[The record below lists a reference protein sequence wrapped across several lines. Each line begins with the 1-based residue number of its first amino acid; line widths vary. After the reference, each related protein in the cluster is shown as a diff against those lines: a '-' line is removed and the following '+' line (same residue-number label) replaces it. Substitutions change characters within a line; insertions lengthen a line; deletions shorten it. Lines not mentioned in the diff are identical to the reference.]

1 MADALKTVRIEH
13 TAAADTA
20 VLDGAASKTY
30 TILSVSICNTHA
42 TDDEIFSMFCTTAN
56 KGTPIYIYKSQSL
69 PALSTFVH
77 NDKIVL
83 LASEELW
90 VEYASDVDNSDGVHV
105 IVSYL
110 DQDD

>member
-1 MADALKTVRIEH
+1 MADTLKTVRIEH
-13 TAAADTA
+13 TAAAGTA

-42 TDDEIFSMFCTTAN
+42 TVAEIFNMYVTTAN
-56 KGTPIYIYKSQSL
+56 KATPINIYRKQDI
-69 PALSTFVH
+69 PALATFVH

-90 VEYASDVDNSDGVHV
+90 IDYESAPDSTDGIHV
-105 IVSYL
+105 VVSYL

>member
-1 MADALKTVRIEH
+1 MADLLRTTRIEH
-13 TAAADTA
+13 TAAAGTA
-20 VLDGAASKTY
+20 VLDGASSTTY
-30 TILSVSICNTHA
+30 TVLSVSICNTHA
-42 TDDEIFSMFCTTAN
+42 TNDEIFSMFCTTAN

-69 PALSTFVH
+69 PAKSTFVH

-90 VEYASDVDNSDGVHV
+90 IEYASDVDNTDGVHV

-110 DQDD
+110 EQT